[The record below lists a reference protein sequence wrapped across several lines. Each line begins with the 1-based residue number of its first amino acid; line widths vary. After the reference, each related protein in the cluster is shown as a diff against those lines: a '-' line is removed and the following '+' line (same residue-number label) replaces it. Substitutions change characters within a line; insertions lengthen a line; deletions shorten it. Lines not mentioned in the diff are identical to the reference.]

1 MSSTLNA
8 LVHTLR
14 CEAKDIISV
23 ELRPAEGS
31 EFPGFTP
38 GAHIDLHLPNGLVRS
53 YSLSNSSEDRNR
65 YVVGVL
71 RDRASRG
78 GSRSVHDDLRIGKP
92 IRISAPRNHFALEE
106 SADYT
111 VLVAGG
117 IGITPLLS
125 MARRLK
131 SCGRRFEVLY
141 FARERGAAAF
151 LDDLHALGM
160 PLHLH
165 FDQEE
170 GGPPDLRSLLAERAP
185 QPGAHFYACGPA
197 RLLDAFEQ
205 ICADLGLAQV
215 HVERFT
221 PVEIAAA
228 EDAVQQYTVELRK
241 SGKLLE
247 VSPGKSLLDTVLAA
261 GVDVEHSC
269 CEGVCGSCETRVLD
283 GIPDHRDSV
292 LSPSEKASNKVM
304 MLCVSGCK
312 SSRLVLDL

>member
-23 ELRPAEGS
+23 ELCPAEGT
-31 EFPGFTP
+31 EFPGFTA

-131 SCGRRFEVLY
+131 SCGRQFEVLY

-151 LDDLHALGM
+151 LDDLYALGM

-170 GGPPDLRSLLAERAP
+170 GGPPDLRSLLAQRAT
-185 QPGAHFYACGPA
+185 QPGAHYYACGPA
-197 RLLDAFEQ
+197 PLLRCSAAPLLRCSKHSSKSAPIWAWPKSMSSGSRRWKSRPPKTRCSNTRLN
-205 ICADLGLAQV
+205 CAKAASCSK
-215 HVERFT
+215 HVPGNRCST
-221 PVEIAAA
+221 LSSLPVSTWNTAAA
-228 EDAVQQYTVELRK
+228 KAYAARAKHGSWTVFQ
-241 SGKLLE
+241 
-247 VSPGKSLLDTVLAA
+247 T
-261 GVDVEHSC
+261 
-269 CEGVCGSCETRVLD
+269 T
-283 GIPDHRDSV
+283 GIPCSA
-292 LSPSEKASNKVM
+292 LLK
-304 MLCVSGCK
+304 K
-312 SSRLVLDL
+312 SATKS